1 MLSSCRL
8 SITEPKDS
16 NRDSGIVEQE
26 TNILNKPIVILKEA
40 KYENKFLFFV
50 VTSLLSSSESGSI
63 EDEED
68 ENICTNIDDASSE
81 DEASATPSQSL
92 TPSIMMTSHG
102 DEDVPLS
109 PLEHARRSGHLDD
122 IQIRSS
128 AGHVQ
133 LRKKNVTL
141 PTRGLFCSNYCRGLL
156 WLPLHPRLL
165 MYAYN

>member
-1 MLSSCRL
+1 MT
-8 SITEPKDS
+8 I
-16 NRDSGIVEQE
+16 
-26 TNILNKPIVILKEA
+26 
-40 KYENKFLFFV
+40 
-50 VTSLLSSSESGSI
+50 LLSSSESGSV

-81 DEASATPSQSL
+81 DEPSTTPSQSI

-122 IQIRSS
+122 IQIRSNTT
-128 AGHVQ
+128 HVQ

-141 PTRGLFCSNYCRGLL
+141 PTRGSFCSNYCRGLL
-156 WLPLHPRLL
+156 WCSYLFTLSC
-165 MYAYN
+165 

>member
-1 MLSSCRL
+1 MLSLSRL

-16 NRDSGIVEQE
+16 NRDSGILEQE

-40 KYENKFLFFV
+40 KYENKFVFFGYL
-50 VTSLLSSSESGSI
+50 SLSSSESGNV
-63 EDEED
+63 EDEEE

-81 DEASATPSQSL
+81 DEASTTPSQST
-92 TPSIMMTSHG
+92 TPSIMMTSYG

-122 IQIRSS
+122 LQIRPNV
-128 AGHVQ
+128 GHVQ

-141 PTRGLFCSNYCRGLL
+141 PTTRGSLCSNYYWGLL
-156 WLPLHPRLL
+156 WWCYLFTLSS
-165 MYAYN
+165 